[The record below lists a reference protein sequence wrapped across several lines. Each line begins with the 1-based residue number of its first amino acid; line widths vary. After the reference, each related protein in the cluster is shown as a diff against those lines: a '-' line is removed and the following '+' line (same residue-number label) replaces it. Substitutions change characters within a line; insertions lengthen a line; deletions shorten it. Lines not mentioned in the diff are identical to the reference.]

1 MPPISGKQAR
11 QDRARA
17 RSERERESS
26 GEEDEEDEEES
37 GEEVSSESEELE
49 ARACNYKKGDL
60 FLWGARN
67 PAVYTITRASKKK
80 SARVRAQQ
88 ALDEYQF
95 DQQPEDTEIVSF
107 HRSAVLHLIAKYKER
122 KALHDQ
128 QQRGAVQPQVARRA
142 AVRPAG
148 PASCQVTLRR
158 PCQVTQKDRFV
169 LGRRSVI
176 PCQVTQKEAHG
187 CARPCRARGAYMHKM
202 SSVSYTH
209 LTLPTIYSV

>member
-1 MPPISGKQAR
+1 MPSQ
-11 QDRARA
+11 
-17 RSERERESS
+17 RSSVSS
-26 GEEDEEDEEES
+26 DEEDEDES
-37 GEEVSSESEELE
+37 GEVSSESEELE
-49 ARACNYKKGDL
+49 ARACTYKKGDM

-176 PCQVTQKEAHG
+176 PCQKLLKKRGARV
-187 CARPCRARGAYMHKM
+187 CALVSRARGLHAQNEF
-202 SSVSYTH
+202 
-209 LTLPTIYSV
+209 